1 MSTLLTAHA
10 LHVETAFGPLFNTLS
25 FTLKKG
31 DRIGLIGHNGCG
43 KSTLLQVLDGTLAP
57 TSGSVSLAGQCL
69 MARVEQHLPEALR
82 SQSLL
87 QAVLAPL
94 PADVREAQ
102 RWLAER
108 LLAQM
113 GFTPAVMEQQT
124 TTLSGGQH
132 TRLLLARALIRQPD
146 LLLLDEP
153 GNHLD
158 LPTLLWLESFLQT
171 WQGSFVLVSH
181 DNTLLDAVTN
191 ASWILRDQTLHSFAL
206 PCSAAR
212 QALQEQDESAA
223 LRHKAEQKEI
233 DRVSA
238 SARRLATWGRV
249 YDNEDLARKAKQMEK
264 QVARLKDEQTE
275 LSVGPPWRLS
285 LQGDA
290 LPADRLLEMDT
301 LPVAPAPGLPSLFTT
316 GVARLRSG
324 DRVAIMGRNGGGKSS
339 LLRLLWQQMNDAS
352 PLPGLR
358 LHPRLHPGYYD
369 QTLEQLPDDA
379 SLLDAL
385 TPFAPSADTRKR
397 ALIAAGFG
405 WARHSQKVSTLSGGE
420 LSRLLFVGLSLA
432 RYSLLLLDEPT
443 NHLDM
448 EGKAALAQTLRDYPG
463 GVLLVSHDRQLIS
476 ESCNRFWLID
486 NAGLTEWH
494 SLEEVYARLQAV
506 APAPDSR
513 LALQSTPAGADDDE
527 EALLARLIDLEQWLA
542 DDMARKPKHQKP
554 SLQAQWQE
562 EIARLLNQLT

>member
-1 MSTLLTAHA
+1 M
-10 LHVETAFGPLFNTLS
+10 
-25 FTLKKG
+25 
-31 DRIGLIGHNGCG
+31 
-43 KSTLLQVLDGTLAP
+43 
-57 TSGSVSLAGQCL
+57 
-69 MARVEQHLPEALR
+69 
-82 SQSLL
+82 
-87 QAVLAPL
+87 LAPL
-94 PADVREAQ
+94 PADAREAQ

-113 GFTPAVMEQQT
+113 GFTPAVMAQQT
-124 TTLSGGQH
+124 STLSGGQH

-233 DRVSA
+233 DRVST
-238 SARRLATWGRV
+238 SARRLAAWGRV

-275 LSVGPPWRLS
+275 LSVGPPWRLV
-285 LQGDA
+285 LQGVA
-290 LPADRLLEMDT
+290 LPADRLLEMDRM
-301 LPVAPAPGLPSLFTT
+301 PVAPAPGLPALFTT

-369 QTLEQLPDDA
+369 QTLAQLPDDA

-385 TPFAPSADTRKR
+385 TPFAPSADARKR

-405 WARHSQKVSTLSGGE
+405 WARHGQKVSTLSGGE
-420 LSRLLFVGLSLA
+420 RSRLLFVGLSLA

-486 NAGLTEWH
+486 RAGLTEWH
-494 SLEEVYARLQAV
+494 SLEEVYARLQAQ
-506 APAPDSR
+506 P
-513 LALQSTPAGADDDE
+513 STPTVAYSPQEPSLAADDE
-527 EALLARLIDLEQWLA
+527 EALLARLIALEQWLA

-554 SLQAQWQE
+554 ALQAQWRE
-562 EIARLLNQLT
+562 EIARLLNQLG

>member
-43 KSTLLQVLDGTLAP
+43 KSTLLQVLDGTLARP
-57 TSGSVSLAGQCL
+57 PRAASHSAGLCL

-113 GFTPAVMEQQT
+113 GFYPAVMEQQT

-223 LRHKAEQKEI
+223 LRHKAGAKG
-233 DRVSA
+233 DRPGQRQRPAVGH
-238 SARRLATWGRV
+238 LGRV

-264 QVARLKDEQTE
+264 QVA
-275 LSVGPPWRLS
+275 PP
-285 LQGDA
+285 
-290 LPADRLLEMDT
+290 
-301 LPVAPAPGLPSLFTT
+301 
-316 GVARLRSG
+316 
-324 DRVAIMGRNGGGKSS
+324 GKTS
-339 LLRLLWQQMNDAS
+339 
-352 PLPGLR
+352 
-358 LHPRLHPGYYD
+358 
-369 QTLEQLPDDA
+369 
-379 SLLDAL
+379 
-385 TPFAPSADTRKR
+385 
-397 ALIAAGFG
+397 
-405 WARHSQKVSTLSGGE
+405 
-420 LSRLLFVGLSLA
+420 
-432 RYSLLLLDEPT
+432 
-443 NHLDM
+443 
-448 EGKAALAQTLRDYPG
+448 
-463 GVLLVSHDRQLIS
+463 
-476 ESCNRFWLID
+476 
-486 NAGLTEWH
+486 
-494 SLEEVYARLQAV
+494 
-506 APAPDSR
+506 
-513 LALQSTPAGADDDE
+513 
-527 EALLARLIDLEQWLA
+527 
-542 DDMARKPKHQKP
+542 KP
-554 SLQAQWQE
+554 SSASARRGVCHCRGTPCRPTACWRWTPCPSRPRRACHPSSPPAWRACAAA
-562 EIARLLNQLT
+562 IAWPSWGATAAVNRPCCACCGSR

>member
-94 PADVREAQ
+94 PADVRKAQ

-420 LSRLLFVGLSLA
+420 RSRLLFVGLSLA
-432 RYSLLLLDEPT
+432 HYSLLLLDEPT

-554 SLQAQWQE
+554 SLQAQWRE
-562 EIARLLNQLT
+562 EINRLLNQLT

>member
-285 LQGDA
+285 LQG
-290 LPADRLLEMDT
+290 
-301 LPVAPAPGLPSLFTT
+301 
-316 GVARLRSG
+316 
-324 DRVAIMGRNGGGKSS
+324 
-339 LLRLLWQQMNDAS
+339 
-352 PLPGLR
+352 LR
-358 LHPRLHPGYYD
+358 LHPRLHSGYYD

-420 LSRLLFVGLSLA
+420 RSRLLFVGLSLA

-494 SLEEVYARLQAV
+494 NLEEVYARLQAV

-554 SLQAQWQE
+554 SLQAQWRE
-562 EIARLLNQLT
+562 EINRLLNQLA

>member
-87 QAVLAPL
+87 QAVLDLL
-94 PADVREAQ
+94 PADAREAQ

-124 TTLSGGQH
+124 STLSGGQH

-181 DNTLLDAVTN
+181 DNALLDAVTN

-275 LSVGPPWRLS
+275 LSIGPPWRLV

-290 LPADRLLEMDT
+290 LPADRLLEMDR
-301 LPVAPAPGLPSLFTT
+301 LPVAPAPGLPALFTT

-369 QTLEQLPDDA
+369 QTLAQLPDEA

-405 WARHSQKVSTLSGGE
+405 WARHGQKVCTLSGGE
-420 LSRLLFVGLSLA
+420 RSRLLFVGLSQA

-486 NAGLTEWH
+486 SAGLTEWH
-494 SLEEVYARLQAV
+494 SLEEVYARLQAQIPTLT
-506 APAPDSR
+506 AASSPQEPS
-513 LALQSTPAGADDDE
+513 LAADDE
-527 EALLARLIDLEQWLA
+527 EALLTRLIALEQWLA

-554 SLQAQWQE
+554 SLQAQWRE
-562 EIARLLNQLT
+562 EIARLLNQLA

>member
-10 LHVETAFGPLFNTLS
+10 LHVETAFGPLFNSFS

-69 MARVEQHLPEALR
+69 MARVEQHLPEALHT
-82 SQSLL
+82 QSLL

-124 TTLSGGQH
+124 ATLSGGQH

-181 DNTLLDAVTN
+181 DNTLLNAVTN
-191 ASWILRDQTLHSFAL
+191 ASWILRDQTLHCFAL

-275 LSVGPPWRLS
+275 LSVGPPWRLV

-301 LPVAPAPGLPSLFTT
+301 LPVSPAPGQPSLFTT

-339 LLRLLWQQMNDAS
+339 LLRLL
-352 PLPGLR
+352 
-358 LHPRLHPGYYD
+358 
-369 QTLEQLPDDA
+369 
-379 SLLDAL
+379 
-385 TPFAPSADTRKR
+385 
-397 ALIAAGFG
+397 
-405 WARHSQKVSTLSGGE
+405 
-420 LSRLLFVGLSLA
+420 
-432 RYSLLLLDEPT
+432 
-443 NHLDM
+443 
-448 EGKAALAQTLRDYPG
+448 
-463 GVLLVSHDRQLIS
+463 
-476 ESCNRFWLID
+476 
-486 NAGLTEWH
+486 
-494 SLEEVYARLQAV
+494 
-506 APAPDSR
+506 
-513 LALQSTPAGADDDE
+513 
-527 EALLARLIDLEQWLA
+527 
-542 DDMARKPKHQKP
+542 
-554 SLQAQWQE
+554 
-562 EIARLLNQLT
+562 